1 MHGEQN
7 YDEKLKYSRRIVIN
21 PSGEYVTKREHRNNG
36 GIIYDR
42 RIVINPSGEYSTE
55 YHAFKVVRSSNFE
68 LPIPTFTKMD
78 LMKELLYPDK
88 FEVTLLFISFLL
100 NVLFTGTL
108 TDVSPFNPNM
118 IVFWGIINFI
128 LTTTRWAYWGPIHF
142 QARMKLHDEELMKGN
157 IVVDFKFAGIIASLL
172 LIIIGVT
179 FA

>member
-1 MHGEQN
+1 MHSKQN
-7 YDEKLKYSRRIVIN
+7 YDEKLNFSRRIVIT
-21 PSGEYVTKREHRNNG
+21 PSGDYVTKREYRNNG

-42 RIVINPSGEYSTE
+42 RIVINPSGEYVTQ
-55 YHAFKVVRSSNFE
+55 YQPMRVVHSSNFE
-68 LPIPTFTKMD
+68 LPIPTITKME

-88 FEVTLLFISFLL
+88 FELFLLFISFVL
-100 NVLFTGTL
+100 NVIFTGTL
-108 TDVSPFNPNM
+108 TGVSPLNPNM

-142 QARMKLHDEELMKGN
+142 QAKMKLLDQELMKGN
-157 IVVDFKFAGIIASLL
+157 IVVDFKLFGILASLL